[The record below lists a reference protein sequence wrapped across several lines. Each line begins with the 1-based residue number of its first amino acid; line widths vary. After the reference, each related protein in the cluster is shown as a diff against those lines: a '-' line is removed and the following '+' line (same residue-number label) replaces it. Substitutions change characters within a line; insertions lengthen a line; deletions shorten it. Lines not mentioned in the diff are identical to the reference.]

1 MDLMSMLKPATLE
14 DKPKQENAKQ
24 GKPKKENKVKP
35 DEDNKKENGTKY
47 KFPFGMFFNHQEH
60 DISHVFQDGE
70 EYSTSEISKEM
81 LRHGF
86 YDFSGYAS
94 YDYIKDDNML
104 VVSFKKH
111 AHG

>member
-1 MDLMSMLKPATLE
+1 MSMLKPATLE
-14 DKPKQENAKQ
+14 DKPKREKAKQ
-24 GKPKKENKVKP
+24 DKPKKENNVK
-35 DEDNKKENGTKY
+35 ETVEAKENGAKY